1 MILEFGCGGKVVRY
15 VILCMCVYDCVNF
28 CVRASIR
35 ERWDVNS
42 SKLFCTD
49 CSALAVPMHH
59 KPSAEPT

>member
-1 MILEFGCGGKVVRY
+1 MILEFGCGDKVVRY

-35 ERWDVNS
+35 ERWDVRS
-42 SKLFCTD
+42 CA
-49 CSALAVPMHH
+49 ALAVPMHH